1 MDLFRALGFL
11 TILPCPRQES
21 SPEDLGR
28 SSGWFPAVGAV
39 LGAILAA
46 AWLGLSRVLSPL
58 AASSAVVVL
67 WALLTR
73 GFHLDGLADTF
84 DGIGGGYSRESRLAI
99 MKDSRL
105 GTFGGI
111 AVAAALLLKTAV
123 LVDITGMSR
132 ESALFIAPVAGRWA
146 ILFAM
151 RFFPSARPGGMGD
164 TFRKGC
170 TWLQLVT
177 GTAIAVPVAL
187 FAAGAAGAAG
197 AVLLVVVPCAAL
209 LLSLMM
215 RSLLG
220 GLTGDS
226 YGAICEISEILSLFL
241 FALLQ

>member
-1 MDLFRALGFL
+1 VDFFRALGFL

-39 LGAILAA
+39 LGVILAA
-46 AWLGLSRVLSPL
+46 ADAGLSRVLSPL

-67 WALLTR
+67 WAFLTR

-123 LVDITGMSR
+123 LADITGISG
-132 ESALFIAPVAGRWA
+132 SAALCAAPVAGRWA

-164 TFRKGC
+164 TFRKEC
-170 TWLQLVT
+170 TSFGLVT

-187 FAAGAAGAAG
+187 FAAGAAGA
-197 AVLLVVVPCAAL
+197 VLLVVIPCAAM

-215 RSLLG
+215 KALLG

-241 FALLQ
+241 FALML